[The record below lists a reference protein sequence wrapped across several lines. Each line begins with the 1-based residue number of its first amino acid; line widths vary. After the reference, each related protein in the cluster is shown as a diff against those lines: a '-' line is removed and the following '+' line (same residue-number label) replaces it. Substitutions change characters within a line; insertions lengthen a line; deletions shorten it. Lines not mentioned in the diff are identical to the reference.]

1 MMLMPWG
8 RVGSNL
14 LFAILRQSASMKL
27 ANENLIQLS
36 TAEQQMAWFK
46 DFYEIN
52 GTISSQPYIGSKQNL
67 RSVRDFVALQ
77 HMIGE
82 HGVRVVRLRRDN
94 HVKSA
99 ISQIRAEMYAD
110 QTRRD
115 TGTAMWAVKKG
126 SKPLGPS
133 IVNSDLLLK
142 RIQIMAEWHSKLVSA
157 FADHEV
163 LDIEYEEINGSLEE
177 TVRRLRDFL
186 GLPHGPFR
194 VTFDKATPD
203 NLAETVLNLSE
214 IRDRLTGT
222 PYELMTTR

>member
-36 TAEQQMAWFK
+36 TAEQQTAWFK
-46 DFYEIN
+46 DFYEVSCS
-52 GTISSQPYIGSKQNL
+52 ISSQSYIGSKQNL
-67 RSVRDFVALQ
+67 RSVRDFAALQ
-77 HMIGE
+77 RMIGE
-82 HGVRVVRLRRDN
+82 YAVRVIRLRRDN

-99 ISQIRAEMYAD
+99 ISQIRAEMYAE

-126 SKPLGPS
+126 SNPLGPS
-133 IVNSDLLLK
+133 VVDSDLLLK
-142 RIQIMAEWHSKLVSA
+142 RIQIMAEWHSKLVST
-157 FADHEV
+157 FAGHEV

-177 TVRRLRDFL
+177 TVRRLQSFL
-186 GLPHGPFR
+186 DLPHGPFR

-203 NLAETVLNLSE
+203 NLAETVLNFGE
-214 IRDRLTGT
+214 IRDRLAGT
-222 PYELMTTR
+222 PYEPMTT